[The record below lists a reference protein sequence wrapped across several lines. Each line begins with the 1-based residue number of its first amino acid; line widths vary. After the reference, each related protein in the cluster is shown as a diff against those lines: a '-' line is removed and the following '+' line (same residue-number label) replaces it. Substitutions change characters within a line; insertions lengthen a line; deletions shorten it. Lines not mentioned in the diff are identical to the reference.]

1 MTSRVLMGKHPNLS
15 GNPHGLFVSKTGQ
28 PVTGTTLSN
37 FAFMSN
43 LTDSTSGITSLNG
56 QTLTVKHK
64 GSVTANLSSSG
75 AGQREKQINVFTWN
89 RSDFNDGSVDRC
101 PLVFVQTSVITATN
115 IQNAVG
121 YLFFRNSS
129 TDYLSAMGF
138 HFEIFPYFTTTT
150 GKVTCKLTA
159 ELYANSSG
167 VWPTTNTGDRKIY
180 YAVCST
186 NVS

>member
-1 MTSRVLMGKHPNLS
+1 MTSRVLMGRHPNLS

-56 QTLTVKHK
+56 QTLTVKHR
-64 GSVTANLSSSG
+64 GSVTVNLNSTGSG
-75 AGQREKQINVFTWN
+75 SRIKTINVFTWN

-121 YLFFRNSS
+121 YLNFRNS
-129 TDYLSAMGF
+129 TLDYISVMGF

-150 GKVTCKLTA
+150 GKVTCNITGEA
-159 ELYANSSG
+159 YANSSG
-167 VWPTTNTGDRKIY
+167 VLPTINTGDRKIY